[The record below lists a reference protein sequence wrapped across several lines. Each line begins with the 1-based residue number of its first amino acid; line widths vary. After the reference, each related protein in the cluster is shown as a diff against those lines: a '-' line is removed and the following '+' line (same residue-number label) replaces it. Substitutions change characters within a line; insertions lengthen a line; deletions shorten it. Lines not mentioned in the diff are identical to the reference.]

1 MSAVLNTAQCIVQ
14 IVTIDV
20 SKLQLCIIS
29 GAPITKQIFF
39 IFEVCRHCTL
49 TLAGIASSYWCA
61 SLLAQTTLRAKL
73 RVSRA
78 LWLAALTTSA
88 IRLFFVTVWS
98 AERKLAPALAL
109 AIYEYWCATA
119 LCATRSPRF
128 PAPRTAILR
137 RLLGAA
143 VLPFALWRAI
153 WRTFAAVRATERL
166 LAFTLAQ
173 TIFEDWRPAIR
184 SIACATCITPGEE
197 YACHAH
203 EERRP

>member
-1 MSAVLNTAQCIVQ
+1 MTARQ
-14 IVTIDV
+14 
-20 SKLQLCIIS
+20 
-29 GAPITKQIFF
+29 
-39 IFEVCRHCTL
+39 
-49 TLAGIASSYWCA
+49 Y
-61 SLLAQTTLRAKL
+61 
-73 RVSRA
+73 
-78 LWLAALTTSA
+78 
-88 IRLFFVTVWS
+88 LFFVTVWS

-184 SIACATCITPGEE
+184 SIACATCIIIIIIIIQEHCMRHLH
-197 YACHAH
+197 YAW
-203 EERRP
+203 RRVRLSCS